1 MSEKENNI
9 RKKPSIIKEIP
20 IIQKRTFTNEINI
33 IPIKISFTPKLE
45 QNKNLTENYN
55 STSRNK
61 LHKINNNNK
70 KHIIPK
76 RLFMTPK
83 IENKYSNNS
92 SLTTSANVII
102 KNFNYNNV
110 YNISIDKDKK
120 NKEINNTIVDAK
132 YDFKK
137 LYKDHS
143 YNKPKTTSNI
153 NYKSEKKNIRNELFY
168 RIQSEKNILAS
179 RLNYNKN
186 NLIEEIKLNKDRS
199 ISNNNNIHKIKTFY
213 LNMDKNNIIN
223 KKILNIDIRRKYSYT
238 SIKSNNNIININNNI
253 VINQV
258 DLIIILE
265 KINLIIISLSKYQE
279 KNIIYIQEFFNFYNK
294 SNLKNIFSNI
304 FNERNNLIIISAIN
318 LSLFSLTII
327 YNLFSENL
335 LLNNNNIINILIRI
349 LLFCKNNFILL
360 IKQIEK
366 KYKINID
373 NIFNKYLID
382 KNKNSVLD
390 INKEEEIVNLIYQ
403 NCKTMTDNLKIILD
417 YYKTINIIFYN
428 NIIKIFNN
436 ISIKKEQDIINYF
449 FNNIMINNNNNNS
462 LQVNDLKLNNRSI
475 YILSPQRKNVFE
487 NLSIKKNSTND
498 NNNKSI
504 IIKKLV
510 KRKKND
516 SIPLK
521 NKINKIEI
529 PYIKSPPIKKYS
541 LILDLNKTLAYKN
554 PITNEIKLRNG
565 LFSFLSNIKPFFEL
579 ISFSPESKEFC
590 LPIINM
596 IEIDKKY
603 FDYNFFKEHCIIYE
617 NHLIKDIS
625 LIGRNIN
632 KIIIIDDDE
641 NCFKLNKE
649 NGIKIKPFIDEN
661 NNDNKLFVLK
671 NILKNIYIKN
681 YNDVKIGLNEYKVEI
696 MSKINI

>member
-1 MSEKENNI
+1 
-9 RKKPSIIKEIP
+9 
-20 IIQKRTFTNEINI
+20 
-33 IPIKISFTPKLE
+33 
-45 QNKNLTENYN
+45 
-55 STSRNK
+55 
-61 LHKINNNNK
+61 
-70 KHIIPK
+70 
-76 RLFMTPK
+76 
-83 IENKYSNNS
+83 
-92 SLTTSANVII
+92 
-102 KNFNYNNV
+102 
-110 YNISIDKDKK
+110 
-120 NKEINNTIVDAK
+120 
-132 YDFKK
+132 
-137 LYKDHS
+137 
-143 YNKPKTTSNI
+143 
-153 NYKSEKKNIRNELFY
+153 
-168 RIQSEKNILAS
+168 
-179 RLNYNKN
+179 
-186 NLIEEIKLNKDRS
+186 
-199 ISNNNNIHKIKTFY
+199 
-213 LNMDKNNIIN
+213 MDKNNIIN

-265 KINLIIISLSKYQE
+265 KINSIIISLSKNQE

-462 LQVNDLKLNNRSI
+462 LQLNDLKLNNRSI

-521 NKINKIEI
+521 KINKIEI